1 MFFLKCGHQNWGLEA
16 QLQMDTNYFSC
27 LGKTL
32 EILSCSPVSAED
44 RCQNLDKC
52 SNTMTLEKIDL
63 EQSKYLVL
71 TFTTF

>member
-1 MFFLKCGHQNWGLEA
+1 MFFLKRGHRNWGLEA
-16 QLQMDTNYFSC
+16 QIQMDTNYFPC

-32 EILSCSPVSAED
+32 EILSCSHVWAEG

-52 SNTMTLEKIDL
+52 SNIMTLEKIDL
-63 EQSKYLVL
+63 QQSKYLVL